1 MGSPGFT
8 LEEKSPNRRESL
20 LGFNT
25 PGADCHLQPNF
36 FSFASKPQKKGKMS
50 GKAKETA
57 SNTMEAIRKKM
68 LSLKGSKEAS
78 ADTEKSLQNRVVELN
93 NLLKARD
100 DEILQLGKKMMQVE
114 NKLDDAVEGNAHAVL
129 ALEEAEKQ
137 QMINEKD
144 VSALQRRCSL
154 LDTDLVTTEGR
165 LTVESA
171 KLAEAAAAAE
181 AVEIQRKTLESKS
194 FINDEKMDTLE
205 EQIETAREV
214 ALRSSRNAEEVA
226 RKLAMTQVDHDRT
239 LEKCK
244 EAEVKVDELEK
255 ELNVVGQNMKT
266 LELSETNALKH
277 HEEAEEKIR
286 DLTLN
291 LKFAEI
297 QAAAAEREAA
307 KMQQE
312 LDLLVADLT
321 DWKDRYGEICVEL
334 EQTFNEMAGY

>member
-1 MGSPGFT
+1 
-8 LEEKSPNRRESL
+8 
-20 LGFNT
+20 
-25 PGADCHLQPNF
+25 
-36 FSFASKPQKKGKMS
+36 MS

-78 ADTEKSLQNRVVELN
+78 ADMEKSLQNRVVELN
-93 NLLKARD
+93 NILKARD

-114 NKLDDAVEGNAHAVL
+114 NKLDDAVEGNARAVL

-137 QMINEKD
+137 QLINEEE

-154 LDTDLVTTEGR
+154 LDTDLVTSEGR
-165 LTVESA
+165 LSVESA

-181 AVEIQRKTLESKS
+181 AVEIERKTLESKS
-194 FINDEKMDTLE
+194 FINDEKIDNLDE
-205 EQIETAREV
+205 RIVTAQGI
-214 ALRSSRNAEEVA
+214 ALVSTRNAEEA
-226 RKLAMTQVDHDRT
+226 GRKLAMTQVELDRT
-239 LEKCK
+239 NEKAN
-244 EAEVKVDELEK
+244 EAEAKIQELE
-255 ELNVVGQNMKT
+255 EQLNVVGQNMKT
-266 LELSETNALKH
+266 LELSETNALKR
-277 HEEAEEKIR
+277 HEECEEKIR

-307 KMQQE
+307 KLQKE
-312 LDLLVADLT
+312 LDALVEELN
-321 DWKDRYGEICVEL
+321 DWKEKYQEICVEL